1 MTILVLGLIIFLGV
15 HSVRM
20 FANDWR
26 TAQIAR
32 LGEGPWKGLYSLASI
47 VGFLLIVWGYGA
59 ARANP
64 TMLWN
69 PPEWTRQLTI
79 VLTLVSFVLIAAAYV
94 PGTRIKAWLGHP
106 MVAGVKVWALAHLIG
121 NGTLAGAILFGSI
134 LVWAIV
140 NFAVSR
146 RRDRGAGVIYPAGKL
161 ANDAIAAFVGVI
173 AWVIFAFFLHGWLIG
188 VRPLE

>member
-20 FANDWR
+20 LANEWR
-26 TAQIAR
+26 SAQIAR
-32 LGEGPWKGLYSLASI
+32 IGEGPWKGLYSLAS
-47 VGFLLIVWGYGA
+47 VLGLVLIVWGYGA
-59 ARANP
+59 ARSNP
-64 TMLWN
+64 AILWN
-69 PPEWTRQLTI
+69 PPDWTKQLTI
-79 VLTLVSFVLIAAAYV
+79 VLTLVAFVLVAAAYV

-121 NGTLAGAILFGSI
+121 NGTLAGVILFGSI

-140 NFAVSR
+140 NFAASR
-146 RRDRGAGVIYPAGKL
+146 RRDRAAGVTYPAGTL
-161 ANDAIAAFVGVI
+161 AGDAIAVFVGAI

-188 VRPLE
+188 VRPLG

>member
-1 MTILVLGLIIFLGV
+1 MTLLLLGLIVVLGV

-20 FANDWR
+20 VANDWR

-32 LGEGPWKGLYSLASI
+32 IGEGPWKGLYSVASL
-47 VGFLLIVWGYGA
+47 VGLVLIVWGYGA

-64 TMLWN
+64 TILWN
-69 PPEWTRQLTI
+69 PPEWTRQVTI
-79 VLTLVSFVLIAAAYV
+79 LLTLVAFVLIAAAYV

-106 MVAGVKVWALAHLIG
+106 MAAGVKVWAFAHLVA
-121 NGTLAGAILFGSI
+121 NGTLAGTILFGSF

-140 NFAVSR
+140 NFIASR
-146 RRDRGAGVIYPAGKL
+146 RRDSAAGVTYPAGTL
-161 ANDAIAAFVGVI
+161 AGDAIAVFVGAI

-188 VRPLE
+188 VRPFG

>member
-20 FANDWR
+20 VANDWR
-26 TAQIAR
+26 SAQIAR
-32 LGEGPWKGLYSLASI
+32 IGEGPWKGLYSLASALGL
-47 VGFLLIVWGYGA
+47 VLIVWGFGA
-59 ARANP
+59 ARSNP
-64 TMLWN
+64 AILWS
-69 PPEWTRQLTI
+69 PPDWTKQLTI
-79 VLTLVSFVLIAAAYV
+79 VLTLVAFVLIAAAYV

-106 MVAGVKVWALAHLIG
+106 MVAGVKVWALAHLIA
-121 NGTLAGAILFGSI
+121 NGTLAGVILFGSI

-146 RRDRGAGVIYPAGKL
+146 RRDRAAGVTYPPGTLAG
-161 ANDAIAAFVGVI
+161 DAIATFVGVI

-188 VRPLE
+188 VRPLG